1 MEIQQQPKK
10 KKIDHKKWQLHLYAL
25 RILESNMS
33 YQRKGKRSSC
43 RFSIF
48 QLFQFDFWCNKFKRS
63 R

>member
-1 MEIQQQPKK
+1 MEMQQQQQQQ
-10 KKIDHKKWQLHLYAL
+10 KIDHKKWQLHLHAL
-25 RILESNMS
+25 PMFESNMS

-43 RFSIF
+43 PFSIF